1 MEPEALLEAI
11 AEFEK
16 KPNKE
21 VTPELDGFMRHVAK
35 TGETML
41 PWTQLKGYFMYKLER
56 VLDDF
61 RASVPEVRGPPNR
74 NVDYVPYD
82 DMKERLL
89 KIVDGFTS
97 APFTI
102 QRLCELLMEP
112 KKHYKRTDKF
122 MRGIEKNV
130 LVVSSVYPSSEKF
143 NFSTSTL
150 NRVNGILPSGPN
162 TAYQDRSNVNGPGT
176 PRPPIRSRSPSPGS
190 CPLLPS
196 SNGFGDGTVHHA
208 TDEERASQSSPP
220 PSESN
225 PLKTKHGA
233 QDHLEEGTSDD
244 PQAKRLRFDEEDEE
258 EEEDEDQQSA
268 DEEEEE
274 EAEERGARGSSARS
288 PEATSGNARSPHGFE
303 QRPVSDITEEQSC
316 SASADTGATEHCSV
330 VESVP
335 SSVGSEPKVTGEEQE
350 DEEEEEPVHDMDQ
363 SDCGGGV
370 GGPEAADS
378 EAGAVTAAA
387 AAATEAAVGSGGEAA
402 VSSSGLAGGADSN
415 SSDGSG
421 CGGSSSVSSSA
432 EPSEDTEQPMDQ
444 D

>member
-35 TGETML
+35 TGET
-41 PWTQLKGYFMYKLER
+41 
-56 VLDDF
+56 
-61 RASVPEVRGPPNR
+61 
-74 NVDYVPYD
+74 
-82 DMKERLL
+82 
-89 KIVDGFTS
+89 I